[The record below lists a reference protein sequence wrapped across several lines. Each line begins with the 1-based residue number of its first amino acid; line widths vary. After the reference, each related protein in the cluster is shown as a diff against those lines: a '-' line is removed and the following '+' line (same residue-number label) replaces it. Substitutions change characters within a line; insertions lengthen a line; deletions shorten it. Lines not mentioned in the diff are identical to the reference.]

1 MSWLPMLAT
10 RAVSRRARDPI
21 PGAAAIRDL
30 IENTPDLYP
39 RLELDSWAPAIV
51 PPVAST
57 VILGRADVVSV
68 ARDRATGATMARLGP
83 AV

>member
-10 RAVSRRARDPI
+10 WAASRRARDPI

-39 RLELDSWAPAIV
+39 RLERDFWAPAIV

-57 VILGRADVVSV
+57 VILGRADVRSV
-68 ARDRATGATMARLGP
+68 ARDRATEATMARRGP